1 MPGILPES
9 GDKEM
14 RDLVP
19 AAEDGQGDPQLMVRK
34 LCAQQEDVSLA
45 EAGGLDQ
52 PAGLAWKPQWET

>member
-1 MPGILPES
+1 
-9 GDKEM
+9 M

-19 AAEDGQGDPQLMVRK
+19 AAEDGQGDPQLTVRK